1 MAKIWRN
8 WEKDYFNKLKNNTA
22 AKKPK
27 QKGISPLL
35 VALFVF
41 VVIFAFALGFSVA
54 IFSRFMLFQAV
65 LTLMPGEI
73 FIAETNVLILGLDA
87 GIGGRRSDT
96 IMVAHI
102 NPKDA
107 HASIISIPRDTLVT
121 IPGRGLDKVNHA
133 FAYGGVELSRRTVEN
148 FLGVKIPYYVVV
160 DVNGLADLID
170 RLGGVYL
177 NIEKRMYYVDYAQ
190 GLYVNLKPGYQRLS
204 GRDVLSYLRY
214 RADGGDMTRINRQQK
229 FIKAVTAQ
237 IMNKENLL
245 KAPQIILSFL
255 SYLETNLNLRE
266 IFGLSHG
273 VKKIYEIGEINMTSI
288 SGRDTIVDGIY
299 YLKPDIYRIQ
309 NFVKSFFKGTG

>member
-1 MAKIWRN
+1 MPKTWRN
-8 WEKDYFNKLKNNTA
+8 WEKEYFNKQRGNSLP
-22 AKKPK
+22 KKAK
-27 QKGISPLL
+27 QKKFSPLL

-41 VVIFAFALGFSVA
+41 VVIFAFALGFSIA
-54 IFSRFMLFQAV
+54 IFSRFMLFQAL

-87 GIGGRRSDT
+87 GVGGHRSDT

-102 NPKDA
+102 DPKGA

-133 FAYGGVELSRRTVEN
+133 FAYGGVELSRRTVED

-177 NIEKRMYYVDYAQ
+177 TIEKRMYYVDYAQ
-190 GLYVNLKPGYQRLS
+190 GLYVNLKPGYQKLS
-204 GRDVLSYLRY
+204 GRDALSYLRY
-214 RADGGDMTRINRQQK
+214 RADGGDITRIGRQQK
-229 FIKAVTAQ
+229 FMKAVTSQ
-237 IMNKENLL
+237 MMNKENLL
-245 KAPQIILSFL
+245 RAPQIILSFL

-273 VKKIYEIGEINMTSI
+273 VKKIYEIGEIKMTSI
-288 SGRDTIVDGIY
+288 SGRDAIVDGIY

-309 NFVKSFFKGTG
+309 EFVESFFKGTG